1 VNTVQ
6 HYFGKLRG
14 HEFTRRVIYF
24 TLFISNAVA
33 IWPLL
38 SGTRGRH
45 LARLLDF
52 YPEIFHAMV
61 TGFLAANLTVRDRV
75 NRVINHC
82 KLVEEIGGIVD
93 IQSDAVVD
101 LISLTAVDPRYRLTL
116 DQARW
121 FLDEGLLVISL
132 WDGIDR
138 IFSLSFCLASING
151 RRIAYVGGIQGRAE
165 SNVLDRYRRFSKT
178 AYGMHPRDFLVEAFK
193 GFCRALHI
201 VEIHAVS
208 NSNHRSLAWTSS
220 DTGSVIKLS
229 YDEIWR
235 ERGGASNGRGFFV
248 VPTTATRRANNEIPA
263 KKREIYRRRYLML
276 DRIDTELTR
285 SLESKRNVSNGVP
298 LKRGVKDLISRQH
311 RKQKAAQ
318 RRLFSST

>member
-1 VNTVQ
+1 VNAIQ
-6 HYFGKLRG
+6 YYFEKLLG
-14 HEFTRRVIYF
+14 HGFTRRAIYF
-24 TLFISNAVA
+24 ALFISNAVA

-45 LARLLDF
+45 LLRLLDF
-52 YPEIFHAMV
+52 HPEIFHAMV

-75 NRVINHC
+75 NRVIDHC

-93 IQSDAVVD
+93 LQSEALVD
-101 LISLTAVDPRYRLTL
+101 LISHSSIDPRYRLTL

-165 SNVLDRYRRFSKT
+165 SNVLDRYRRFSKA
-178 AYGMHPRDFLVEAFK
+178 AYGMRPRDFLVEAFK

-208 NSNHRSLAWTSS
+208 NSNHRSLAWTSANPC
-220 DTGSVIKLS
+220 SVIKLS

-235 ERGGASNGRGFFV
+235 ERGGVSNGRGFFV

-263 KKREIYRRRYLML
+263 KKREVYRKRYLML
-276 DRIDTELTR
+276 DCIDTELTR
-285 SLESKRNVSNGVP
+285 IIKFQRNVSNVEP
-298 LKRGVKDLISRQH
+298 LKRGVRDQTPRT
-311 RKQKAAQ
+311 
-318 RRLFSST
+318 RRRELTSFR